1 MYLKTLAQGLLDH
14 KNGGG
19 IAQEEPNDDQIE
31 DRGPANQ
38 QELAIDQVDWL
49 HLLLA

>member
-14 KNGGG
+14 KNG

-38 QELAIDQVDWL
+38 QELAIDQVD
-49 HLLLA
+49 

>member
-38 QELAIDQVDWL
+38 QELAIDQVD
-49 HLLLA
+49 